1 MATWHGD
8 FSRKGPGLL
17 LRDLRKGDVP
27 GIEAITAAKADVILL
42 TNFDYDASL
51 LALEALREVLSAQGL
66 HYPHLFAEAPNTG
79 VPTGLDADGDG
90 QFGRPRDAQGF
101 GYFSGQGGQ
110 AILSRYPVRLI
121 QDFTLLLWRD
131 VPESLMG
138 ALPGPETQRLSSS
151 AHWQIEVT
159 TPDGVFSLLTLAAT
173 PPVFDGPEDRNGRR
187 NFDEVSLWRHVLE
200 GRLGQAVSQPV
211 VIGNLNLDPKRG
223 DGRREAV
230 QALLD
235 HARLQDPLPGRA
247 TVFWQKTGKMRV
259 SYILPGAEME
269 VQRAQ
274 VMRSVPGAG
283 PHRLVWVDLNLVS
296 EPD

>member
-42 TNFDYDASL
+42 TNFDYDAGH
-51 LALEALREVLSAQGL
+51 LALQALREVLSAQGL

-110 AILSRYPVRLI
+110 AILSRYPIRLI
-121 QDFTLLLWRD
+121 QDFTPLLWRD
-131 VPESLMG
+131 VPESQMG

-200 GRLGQAVSQPV
+200 GRLGQTVRQPV

-235 HARLQDPLPGRA
+235 HAQLQDPLPGRA